1 MFWIIRMLSSWIF
14 ARHLMSSNPTTF
26 QVFWCICIETGFF
39 KKLYACLI
47 FISWNEKSCF
57 SGFQM
62 WWWTKLFPSRSWA
75 MTMAGIGWEAASQ
88 ASTSGLQDLHMIKLG
103 EYTVWDVCW
112 IKLKKK
118 LGLLKMSASTVEKL
132 TLRTVQVALS
142 VKNFPQPCDR
152 RHGQPAIFNLVKG
165 QDGQA

>member
-1 MFWIIRMLSSWIF
+1 
-14 ARHLMSSNPTTF
+14 
-26 QVFWCICIETGFF
+26 
-39 KKLYACLI
+39 
-47 FISWNEKSCF
+47 
-57 SGFQM
+57 
-62 WWWTKLFPSRSWA
+62 